1 LKIDAKKNSLR
12 PRIVD
17 RRLFMFAAMFGEVL
31 ATPEAKEARV
41 RLAQAIR
48 NAGARPKLIERLA
61 VAVEEN
67 KGAVEVLEEIEGA
80 EEFKAS
86 IIALLERPE
95 TMRVVM
101 RAARKAALG
110 GV

>member
-1 LKIDAKKNSLR
+1 
-12 PRIVD
+12 
-17 RRLFMFAAMFGEVL
+17 MFAAMFGEVL
-31 ATPEAKEARV
+31 ATSEAREARL

-48 NAGARPKLIERLA
+48 NAGARPKLVERLA

-67 KGAVEVLEEIEGA
+67 KGAVEVLEELEGA
-80 EEFKAS
+80 EEFKAAMV
-86 IIALLERPE
+86 ALLEKPE

-101 RAARKAALG
+101 RAARKAAMG